1 MKAGP
6 YFVLFLA
13 FTDIVFGKLFLVET
27 EDKEPSGFE
36 TEDEELSGPET
47 YENDSYE
54 DDADQV
60 DPNLLHLQSSFNRNR
75 KKTTPETKKKGSG
88 EDFTVPPGGSAKSS
102 AVLIEDKGEGIIQ
115 GGMVVP
121 KGQSLDKNALTNL
134 VTQGGNRLMVS
145 GQQIIGPELQ
155 NSITSLISGLFGG
168 SGPTGAQNG
177 VGQPKGEQSGPQPYT
192 TEDDEAASV
201 PVSKSCKG
209 APQRVIKAMNKF
221 RKKHGVGPVKL
232 DKKISKFSQNWAN
245 TKKGAMTLLPHSSL
259 QPGLTNAE
267 GMALNQSP
275 EGAVASYYSESK
287 GFDYNNP
294 SRNQGGK
301 VRGHFIDMIW
311 KNQKGVGVGCV
322 NAGSPGS
329 FIYVTNYN
337 KDQGTMEDNVL
348 PPKK

>member
-1 MKAGP
+1 MNAGP

-13 FTDIVFGKLFLVET
+13 FADIVFGKLFLVET

-36 TEDEELSGPET
+36 IEDEELSRPDT
-47 YENDSYE
+47 YEHDSYE
-54 DDADQV
+54 DAADQV
-60 DPNLLHLQSSFNRNR
+60 DANLFNRMKQPK
-75 KKTTPETKKKGSG
+75 KKTTPDTKKKGSG
-88 EDFTVPPGGSAKSS
+88 EDFTVPPGSSAKSS
-102 AVLIEDKGEGIIQ
+102 AILIEDTGEGVIQ
-115 GGMVVP
+115 GGMVLP
-121 KGQSLDKNALTNL
+121 KGQSLDKNALANL
-134 VTQGGNRLMVS
+134 VTQGGNRLRVS

-168 SGPTGAQNG
+168 AQNG

-192 TEDDEAASV
+192 SEDDEAASV

-232 DKKISKFSQNWAN
+232 DKKISKFSQNFAN

-322 NAGSPGS
+322 EAGSPGS

-337 KDQGTMEDNVL
+337 KDQGTMKDNVL